1 MKTKEQILDWLDEQP
16 WASEFYKTVFTLR
29 VNSNLSYN
37 ESFISN
43 AFDWAATS
51 SGIQVWANRDM
62 EFRKWYNSNDKPMSW
77 KEYCKQNPIKEGEG
91 YIDEVSYINVIE
103 NSRKRNEDDD
113 VNTMSEY
120 LCEAFLAYM
129 KLIQLRNAW
138 VKDNENGDDDEY
150 LKIVYTEKSGFYAV
164 RLGKTGLSF
173 PTLTMAYEFIKTF
186 EDLLEVA
193 KPLI

>member
-16 WASEFYKTVFTLR
+16 WASEFYKTVFILR
-29 VNSNLSYN
+29 VNSSLSYN

-43 AFDWAATS
+43 AFDWVKTK
-51 SGIQVWANRDM
+51 SGISVWMKRDM
-62 EFRKWYNSNDKPMSW
+62 EFRKWYNSNDKPLSW
-77 KEYCKQNPIKEGEG
+77 EEYCRQNPIKAGDG
-91 YIDEVSYINVIE
+91 YIDEISDINSIDG
-103 NSRKRNEDDD
+103 SRDRDEDDD
-113 VNTMSEY
+113 VNVMPEY

-138 VKDNENGDDDEY
+138 VKYCENGDEDEY

-173 PTLTMAYEFIKTF
+173 PTLAMAYEFIKTF

>member
-29 VNSNLSYN
+29 VNLSLSYN

-51 SGIQVWANRDM
+51 SGTQVWAKRDM
-62 EFRKWYNSNDKPMSW
+62 EFRKWYYSNDKPMSW
-77 KEYCKQNPIKEGEG
+77 EEYCEQNPIKAGDG
-91 YIDEVSYINVIE
+91 YINEISHINIME
-103 NSRKRNEDDD
+103 NSHNRDKDDD
-113 VNTMSEY
+113 INTMPEY
-120 LCEAFLAYM
+120 LCKAFLAYM

-138 VKDNENGDDDEY
+138 VKDSDEN
-150 LKIVYTEKSGFYAV
+150 LCRIVWSPREGFWCFY
-164 RLGKTGLSF
+164 GGWNGLSF
-173 PTLTMAYEFIKTF
+173 PTKAMADEFIETF
-186 EDLLEVA
+186 KDLLEVA